1 MAKAVI
7 ITDKDY
13 QDLQDKISSLQSR
26 LIYQKQ
32 PIDYGS
38 DIDDLEFIF
47 STILDAEAEDCLL

>member
-1 MAKAVI
+1 MAKAI
-7 ITDKDY
+7 IINDSLY

-47 STILDAEAEDCLL
+47 STILNTEAEDYFL